1 VSLDMGNSWNGPF
14 SSMDRHWKFRL
25 YGDCCAN
32 YASYCTAGTTTNSC
46 VATLSASG
54 VPDANAGSGFVVLAS
69 NVEGQKQG
77 IFFYGVSGPLA
88 QAWGTSSSYLCVKP
102 PTQRTGTQFSNGSF
116 NACDGSFSL
125 DWNAYVAGNPGALGV
140 PFAGGESV
148 WIQAW
153 FRDPPSP
160 KTTSLSNA
168 LVFTV
173 CP

>member
-1 VSLDMGNSWNGPF
+1 
-14 SSMDRHWKFRL
+14 
-25 YGDCCAN
+25 
-32 YASYCTAGTTTNSC
+32 
-46 VATLSASG
+46 LSASG